1 MKRPAFESLLFV
13 DVEDRAA
20 VELAPQV
27 DKPKYFGRPWSHLRD
42 EMIANGSS
50 TVAELPANQIESF
63 YRSTQS
69 SKSAKRM
76 FSRGLFRGNSR

>member
-13 DVEDRAA
+13 DVEDRAG
-20 VELAPQV
+20 VELAPQL

-42 EMIANGSS
+42 QMIANGSS
-50 TVAELPANQIESF
+50 IVVDLPAKQIESF

-69 SKSAKRM
+69 SKSAKNM
-76 FSRGLFRGNSR
+76 FRGLFRGNSR